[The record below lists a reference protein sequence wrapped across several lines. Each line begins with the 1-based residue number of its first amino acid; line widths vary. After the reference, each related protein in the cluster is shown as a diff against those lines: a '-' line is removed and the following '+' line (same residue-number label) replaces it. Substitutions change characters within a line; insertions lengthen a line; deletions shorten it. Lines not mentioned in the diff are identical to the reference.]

1 MSLSHW
7 KRLAQRKTEAG
18 QAVNE
23 LYDDI
28 TEEKIRSKTT
38 DAAIAKTFRL
48 DRLDK
53 LDRLD
58 QIAEQTKPRRGR
70 RVLPPRINA
79 DGGIDYAPEVDP
91 YEEMDVEGLLDLED
105 YVPPQAEKQIAKKPQ
120 KPPQYEMDPSFWQIP
135 NEPPPG
141 YSEIFD
147 DDEQPE
153 EEMDDN
159 QILDQLDLPNYDDV
173 EKRLAEPEMNYVR
186 RQNYLRKVQKDAETK
201 RKQVAAIKTH
211 AANAFKRGEI
221 TKEEM
226 DEKYAES
233 DRLQKPINELKVKV
247 KQKLKP
253 IIIKPKKLKAIATK
267 KGRGVVFYN
276 NPQELLQKLAV
287 ILGEMEAGN
296 TSLKMRNMGQ
306 TILDTLL
313 ENKSINKT
321 AYGKLVKKYF
331 PL

>member
-1 MSLSHW
+1 MSLSRW
-7 KRLAQRKTEAG
+7 KELAQRKTEAG

-28 TEEKIRSKTT
+28 TKEKIRSKTT
-38 DAAIAKTFRL
+38 DQAIAKTFR
-48 DRLDK
+48 

-58 QIAEQTKPRRGR
+58 QIAEQTKPKQRR
-70 RVLPPRINA
+70 RVPLRPRVNA

-91 YEEMDVEGLLDLED
+91 YEEMDVEGLLNLED
-105 YVPPQAEKQIAKKPQ
+105 YVPPQRGKQIAKKPQ

-135 NEPPPG
+135 DEPPPP
-141 YSEIFD
+141 YEED
-147 DDEQPE
+147 LEE
-153 EEMDDN
+153 EEVLEEMDDN

-201 RKQVAAIKTH
+201 RKQVAALKTH

-226 DEKYAES
+226 DEAYAES

-247 KQKLKP
+247 KKKLKP
-253 IIIKPKKLKAIATK
+253 IIKPKIKPKKLKSITGK
-267 KGRGVVFYN
+267 GVVFYN
-276 NPQELLQKLAV
+276 NPQELVKKLAV

-306 TILDTLL
+306 NILDTLL

>member
-18 QAVNE
+18 KAVNE

-48 DRLDK
+48 DRLD
-53 LDRLD
+53 
-58 QIAEQTKPRRGR
+58 QIAEQTKPKQRR
-70 RVLPPRINA
+70 RVPLRPRVDA

-105 YVPPQAEKQIAKKPQ
+105 YVPPQAEKQIAKA
-120 KPPQYEMDPSFWQIP
+120 PPKYEMDPSFWQIP
-135 NEPPPG
+135 DEPPPP
-141 YSEIFD
+141 YEEEEE
-147 DDEQPE
+147 EQPALE
-153 EEMDDN
+153 APPKEGEDEVN
-159 QILDQLDLPNYDDV
+159 KILDGLELPNYDDV
-173 EKRLAEPEMNYVR
+173 EKRLAEPEMNYER
-186 RQNYLRKVQKDAETK
+186 RQNYLKTVIKNAETR
-201 RKQVAAIKTH
+201 RKQVASMKMVAT
-211 AANAFKRGEI
+211 NRFKRGEI
-221 TKEEM
+221 SAEEKNQIY
-226 DEKYAES
+226 EKS
-233 DRLQKPINELKVKV
+233 NRLQGPITKF
-247 KQKLKP
+247 KLKM
-253 IIIKPKKLKAIATK
+253 KERMKSFKGKGVQ

-276 NPQELLQKLAV
+276 NPQELLKKLAV

-313 ENKSINKT
+313 ENGTLKKG
-321 AYGKLVKKYF
+321 AYGAIVKKYF
-331 PL
+331 II

>member
-1 MSLSHW
+1 MSLSRW
-7 KRLAQRKTEAG
+7 KRLAQRKTKAG

-28 TEEKIRSKTT
+28 TKEKIRSKTT
-38 DAAIAKTFRL
+38 DQAIAKTFR
-48 DRLDK
+48 

-58 QIAEQTKPRRGR
+58 QIAEQTKPKQRR
-70 RVLPPRINA
+70 RVPLRPRVNA

-91 YEEMDVEGLLDLED
+91 YEEMDVEGLLNLED

-135 NEPPPG
+135 DEPPPPYEEDLEEEG
-141 YSEIFD
+141 E
-147 DDEQPE
+147 EE
-153 EEMDDN
+153 ELEEMDDN

-173 EKRLAEPEMNYVR
+173 EKRLAEPEMNYLR
-186 RQNYLRKVQKDAETK
+186 RQNYLRKVQKDAETR
-201 RKQVAAIKTH
+201 RKQVAALKTH

-221 TKEEM
+221 TKEAM
-226 DEKYAES
+226 DEAYAES
-233 DRLQKPINELKVKV
+233 DRLQKPINELKVKL
-247 KQKLKP
+247 KKKLKP
-253 IIIKPKKLKAIATK
+253 IIKPQKIKAIATK

-276 NPQELLQKLAV
+276 NPQELLKKLAV

-306 TILDTLL
+306 TILDTLQENGSL
-313 ENKSINKT
+313 NKS
-321 AYGKLVKKYF
+321 AYGAIVKKYF
-331 PL
+331 II

>member
-1 MSLSHW
+1 MSLSRW

-28 TEEKIRSKTT
+28 TKEKIRSKTT
-38 DAAIAKTFRL
+38 DQAIAKTFR
-48 DRLDK
+48 

-58 QIAEQTKPRRGR
+58 QIAEQTKPKQRR
-70 RVLPPRINA
+70 RVPLRPRVNA

-91 YEEMDVEGLLDLED
+91 YEEMDVEGLLNLED

-135 NEPPPG
+135 DEPPPP
-141 YSEIFD
+141 YEED
-147 DDEQPE
+147 LEE
-153 EEMDDN
+153 EEELEEMDDN

-201 RKQVAAIKTH
+201 RKQVAAMKTH

-226 DEKYAES
+226 DKAYAES

-247 KQKLKP
+247 KQKLTPK
-253 IIIKPKKLKAIATK
+253 IKPPKLKAIK
-267 KGRGVVFYN
+267 KGKGVVFYN

>member
-1 MSLSHW
+1 MSLSRW

-28 TEEKIRSKTT
+28 TKEKIRSKTT
-38 DAAIAKTFRL
+38 DQAIAKTFR
-48 DRLDK
+48 

-58 QIAEQTKPRRGR
+58 QIAEQTKPKQRR
-70 RVLPPRINA
+70 RVPLRPRVNA

-91 YEEMDVEGLLDLED
+91 YEEMDVEGLLNLED

-135 NEPPPG
+135 DEPPPP
-141 YSEIFD
+141 YEED
-147 DDEQPE
+147 LEE
-153 EEMDDN
+153 EEEELEEMDDN

-201 RKQVAAIKTH
+201 RKQVAAMKTH

-226 DEKYAES
+226 DKAYAES

-247 KQKLKP
+247 RQKLTPK
-253 IIIKPKKLKAIATK
+253 IKPPKLKAIK
-267 KGRGVVFYN
+267 KGKGVVFYN

>member
-1 MSLSHW
+1 MSLSRW

-28 TEEKIRSKTT
+28 TKEKIRSKTT
-38 DAAIAKTFRL
+38 DQAIAKTFR
-48 DRLDK
+48 

-58 QIAEQTKPRRGR
+58 QIAEQTKPKQRR
-70 RVLPPRINA
+70 RVPLRPRVNA

-91 YEEMDVEGLLDLED
+91 YEEMDVEGLLNLED

-135 NEPPPG
+135 DEPPPP
-141 YSEIFD
+141 YEED
-147 DDEQPE
+147 LEE
-153 EEMDDN
+153 EEEEELEEMDDN

-201 RKQVAAIKTH
+201 RKQVAAMKTH

-226 DEKYAES
+226 DKAYAES

-247 KQKLKP
+247 KQKLTPK
-253 IIIKPKKLKAIATK
+253 IKPPKLKAIK
-267 KGRGVVFYN
+267 KGKGVVFYN
-276 NPQELLQKLAV
+276 NPQELLKKLAV

>member
-1 MSLSHW
+1 MSLSRW

-28 TEEKIRSKTT
+28 TKEKIRSKTT

-48 DRLDK
+48 DRLD
-53 LDRLD
+53 
-58 QIAEQTKPRRGR
+58 QIAEQTKPKQRR
-70 RVLPPRINA
+70 RVPLRPRVNA

-91 YEEMDVEGLLDLED
+91 YEEMDVEGLLNLED

-135 NEPPPG
+135 DEPPPP
-141 YSEIFD
+141 YEED
-147 DDEQPE
+147 LEE
-153 EEMDDN
+153 EEEELEEMDDN

-201 RKQVAAIKTH
+201 RKQVAAMKTH

-221 TKEEM
+221 TREEM
-226 DEKYAES
+226 DKAYAES

-247 KQKLKP
+247 RQKLTPK
-253 IIIKPKKLKAIATK
+253 IKPPKLKAIK
-267 KGRGVVFYN
+267 KGKGVVFYN

>member
-1 MSLSHW
+1 MSLSRW
-7 KRLAQRKTEAG
+7 KELAQRKTKAG

-28 TEEKIRSKTT
+28 TKEKIRSKTT
-38 DAAIAKTFRL
+38 DQAIAKTFR
-48 DRLDK
+48 

-58 QIAEQTKPRRGR
+58 QIAEQTKPKQRR
-70 RVLPPRINA
+70 RVPLRPRVNA

-91 YEEMDVEGLLDLED
+91 YEEMDVEGLLNLED

-135 NEPPPG
+135 DEPPPP
-141 YSEIFD
+141 YEED
-147 DDEQPE
+147 LEE
-153 EEMDDN
+153 EEELEEMDDN

-201 RKQVAAIKTH
+201 RKQVAAMKTH

-226 DEKYAES
+226 DKAYAES

-247 KQKLKP
+247 KQKLNP
-253 IIIKPKKLKAIATK
+253 IKPPKLKAIK
-267 KGRGVVFYN
+267 KGKGVVFYN

>member
-1 MSLSHW
+1 MSLSRW

-28 TEEKIRSKTT
+28 TKEKIRSKTT
-38 DAAIAKTFRL
+38 DQAITKTFR
-48 DRLDK
+48 

-58 QIAEQTKPRRGR
+58 QIAEQTKPKQRR
-70 RVLPPRINA
+70 RVPLRPRVNA

-91 YEEMDVEGLLDLED
+91 YEEMDVEGLLNLED

-120 KPPQYEMDPSFWQIP
+120 KQPQYEMDPSFWQIP
-135 NEPPPG
+135 DEPPPP
-141 YSEIFD
+141 YEED
-147 DDEQPE
+147 LQEE
-153 EEMDDN
+153 EELEEMDDN

-186 RQNYLRKVQKDAETK
+186 RQSYLRKVQKDAETK
-201 RKQVAAIKTH
+201 RKQVAAMKTH

-226 DEKYAES
+226 DKAYAES

-247 KQKLKP
+247 RQKLTPK
-253 IIIKPKKLKAIATK
+253 IKPPKLKAIK
-267 KGRGVVFYN
+267 KGKGVVFYN
-276 NPQELLQKLAV
+276 NPQELLKKLAV